1 MRAKSSQI
9 QISYWPKSQS
19 LPKNELLFFVFVSS
33 SADSIENWEQ
43 LSFLK
48 FGNGLLKS
56 ITKTKMLY
64 ILYSVTQYSQ
74 TLPKYSFQINL
85 LSLQVILFEIDC
97 VIFCMNRHELFC
109 QFISW
114 TNWVNSGKFM
124 DNCWMNI
131 ISSLGWYKKSL
142 RRSHNY

>member
-64 ILYSVTQYSQ
+64 ILYSVTQCSQ

-114 TNWVNSGKFM
+114 TNWVNFSKFR
-124 DNCWMNI
+124 DNCWIPCQIMADMKKVYGHSI
-131 ISSLGWYKKSL
+131 IIW
-142 RRSHNY
+142 